1 MNILGQIQKISVE
14 VNASLKDDFVG
25 LKLLEIG
32 LPGEFPNGI
41 KHKII
46 YSCSKCKGDIDF
58 SLIDKK
64 GFDFLKRADIKYFN
78 DNREPLELI
87 GKTFDLNP
95 DFKLNDNGTF
105 SYYDFSFTGK
115 YKSVADIAG
124 FHCPHC
130 RSKYLM
136 SYACYEGENEKAP
149 EPDIVY
155 IDKIL
160 MVDMD
165 FGELS
170 GMV

>member
-1 MNILGQIQKISVE
+1 MNILSQIQKISIE
-14 VNASLKDDFVG
+14 VDASLKDDFVG
-25 LKLLEIG
+25 HKHFEIE
-32 LPGEFPNGI
+32 LPGEFPSGDGHKISYNCFNCKGNIFLNLKANENFVFKKSMTLLDDNKVAKFEFLGNLLKLSPKFRIDNNGI
-41 KHKII
+41 
-46 YSCSKCKGDIDF
+46 YVF
-58 SLIDKK
+58 
-64 GFDFLKRADIKYFN
+64 YN
-78 DNREPLELI
+78 
-87 GKTFDLNP
+87 
-95 DFKLNDNGTF
+95 
-105 SYYDFSFTGK
+105 FSFTGK

-130 RSKYLM
+130 QSKYMM

-165 FGELS
+165 FGELR